1 MPKKKQQKKEYSF
14 TATQLL
20 RSHGMVYITANTLK
34 EAREMLKKVKQDTI
48 DWYDDNLDEQI
59 EHNQVTFTLEGIES
73 VE

>member
-1 MPKKKQQKKEYSF
+1 MPKKKQKEYSF

-20 RSHGMVYITANTLK
+20 RSQGVVYITATTLK
-34 EAREMLKKVKQDTI
+34 EAKERLKKVKREKI

>member
-1 MPKKKQQKKEYSF
+1 MPKKKQKEYSF

-20 RSHGMVYITANTLK
+20 RSHGMVYITASNLK
-34 EAREMLKKVKQDTI
+34 EAKERLKKVKRDTI